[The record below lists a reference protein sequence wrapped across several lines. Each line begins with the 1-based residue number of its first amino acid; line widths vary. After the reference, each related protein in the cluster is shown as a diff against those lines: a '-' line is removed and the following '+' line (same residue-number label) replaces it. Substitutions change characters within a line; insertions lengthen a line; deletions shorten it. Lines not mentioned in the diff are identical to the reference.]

1 MTPGHLLLIA
11 AVAMFFGLLGG
22 RGAPRLWL
30 TAMLVGGIAALLAA
44 IQVFVSGAQWDWR
57 SEFSVCGE
65 PLHLRLDAMSAVFI
79 ALLGA
84 LGGAGSVY
92 SCEYWSDKAHPRSAR
107 AGRMWW
113 SAQLLSL
120 GLVLLSSNGL
130 HFLIAWELYA
140 VSSYFLITL
149 DRQKREVRAAGW
161 LYLAASHVAG
171 LFLFAFF
178 AMLAGRTG
186 GWDLVAPRTPVPA
199 SRAFFLRLLR
209 HACGAHGRLGP
220 GSDARPCGTG
230 SAVLAGPVWLRHKGR
245 HVSTARMAAIGARQ
259 RAEPRLGHHVR
270 RFHPGGNL

>member
-92 SCEYWSDKAHPRSAR
+92 SCEYWSDRAHPRSAR
-107 AGRMWW
+107 AGRVWW
-113 SAQLLSL
+113 SALLLSL

-130 HFLIAWELYA
+130 HFLIAWEIFA
-140 VSSYFLITL
+140 VASYFLITL
-149 DRQKREVRAAGW
+149 DRQRSEVRAAGW
-161 LYLAASHVAG
+161 LYLGASHAAT
-171 LFLFAFF
+171 LCRFAYFTI
-178 AMLAGRTG
+178 LAAHTG
-186 GWDLVAPRTPVPA
+186 SWDLGPMREHTELAPLFWLALVAFGVKAGMFPLHIWLPSA
-199 SRAFFLRLLR
+199 
-209 HACGAHGRLGP
+209 HANAP
-220 GSDARPCGTG
+220 S
-230 SAVLAGPVWLRHKGR
+230 
-245 HVSTARMAAIGARQ
+245 HVSA
-259 RAEPRLGHHVR
+259 
-270 RFHPGGNL
+270 